1 MKSFVN
7 NGLFGKEV
15 SKWLAAGPDDLRG
28 VVFLVGAILFVLL
41 MAGLWNKNKILII
54 ALDIVFGVLFGFP
67 TAAGVFGIEL
77 VLGQLGKRNQKSR
90 AAETRNTTSEK
101 QRNNEK
107 KMSDLSE
114 RALEELDKQGR
125 ELLEI
130 ERYKDLHSQISLCK
144 TDDDVTYLVL
154 AWDTKLKEAWEDI
167 HRYDD

>member
-77 VLGQLGKRNQKSR
+77 VLGQLGNRKPQSKTT
-90 AAETRNTTSEK
+90 AARNTTTEK
-101 QRNNEK
+101 QKGSENK
-107 KMSDLSE
+107 LSYLSE
-114 RALEELDKQGR
+114 CALEELDKQGR
-125 ELLEI
+125 ELLES
-130 ERYKDLHSQISLCK
+130 ERYKDLRSQIRQCK
-144 TDDDVTYLVL
+144 TDDDVTYLAL
-154 AWDTKLKEAWEDI
+154 AWDTILKEAWEDL
-167 HRYDD
+167 HRYDE